1 MTPYIDFFLDNV
13 IGDHPRHSHLYRRGT
28 GERGSENVA
37 TNAESRGVF
46 VGAKKVLL
54 RIGLIYRLSTRKA
67 KG

>member
-1 MTPYIDFFLDNV
+1 LEIIRAIAIY
-13 IGDHPRHSHLYRRGT
+13 T
-28 GERGSENVA
+28 GEALAREVA
-37 TNAESRGVF
+37 RMSPRMLSRGVF